1 MTARSCHRP
10 PPAPEPG
17 HQPAST
23 PEWPPA
29 GGASPP
35 ASWSMHAD
43 LIRFRMGKQSEHAG
57 HGRARRDGPLD
68 RRPVAAAGLLAWTD
82 WASHL
87 ACAPGKQAELA
98 SLAFRQAA
106 QLGRCCPSRR
116 PRRRTPLPATAAM
129 PVKAGANGPI
139 TCGAKDSWR
148 PSSGGNRP
156 RRACPA
162 WTPSRAAGGLCRAP
176 VAGPAVAGQPDRRQ
190 PRSDAPDL
198 AGRRRQPAARR
209 RPCLG
214 RRDAR
219 TGQPAARG
227 RRRLHPRQRSPSRPA
242 RWCGATG

>member
-1 MTARSCHRP
+1 
-10 PPAPEPG
+10 
-17 HQPAST
+17 
-23 PEWPPA
+23 
-29 GGASPP
+29 
-35 ASWSMHAD
+35 MHAD

-57 HGRARRDGPLD
+57 HGRARRDGRWTGGLSP
-68 RRPVAAAGLLAWTD
+68 AAGLLAWTD

-98 SLAFRQAA
+98 SLAFRAA
-106 QLGRCCPSRR
+106 QLGRYLLPVTAA
-116 PRRRTPLPATAAM
+116 PAPDAPLPATAAM

-198 AGRRRQPAARR
+198 AGRRRQPARGAAHAWEDAMRALANQPPR
-209 RPCLG
+209 APATSPAAG
-214 RRDAR
+214 RRHAR
-219 TGQPAARG
+219 QG
-227 RRRLHPRQRSPSRPA
+227 
-242 RWCGATG
+242 GATG